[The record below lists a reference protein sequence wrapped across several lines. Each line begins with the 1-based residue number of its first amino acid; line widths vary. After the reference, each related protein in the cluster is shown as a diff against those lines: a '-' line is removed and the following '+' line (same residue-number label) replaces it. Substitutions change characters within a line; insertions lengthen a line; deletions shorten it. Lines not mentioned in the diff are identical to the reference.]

1 MSEHKILSE
10 AEIRA
15 LLADTLENLFEIEP
29 ERIKPE
35 TNLYEDL
42 EIDSIDA
49 IDLIDRIKTR
59 NRPQTQ
65 GRRFPQR
72 AHGGRC
78 GAGGVESSG
87 CRQRRTGAV
96 KVSDDLPNIA

>member
-49 IDLIDRIKTR
+49 IDLIDRINAEDFR
-59 NRPQTQ
+59 NVRTVDDVVQAVLKVQ
-65 GRRFPQR
+65 
-72 AHGGRC
+72 AADS
-78 GAGGVESSG
+78 GA
-87 CRQRRTGAV
+87 QAQ
-96 KVSDDLPNIA
+96 

>member
-49 IDLIDRIKTR
+49 IDLIDHIKRETGRKLQAEDFR
-59 NRPQTQ
+59 NVRT
-65 GRRFPQR
+65 
-72 AHGGRC
+72 
-78 GAGGVESSG
+78 VEDVV
-87 CRQRRTGAV
+87 QAV
-96 KVSDDLPNIA
+96 LKVQQDS

>member
-29 ERIKPE
+29 ERIKPD

-49 IDLIDRIKTR
+49 IDLIDRIKRETGRKLNAEDFR
-59 NRPQTQ
+59 NVRTVDDVVQAVLKVQ
-65 GRRFPQR
+65 AADSR
-72 AHGGRC
+72 AQ
-78 GAGGVESSG
+78 A
-87 CRQRRTGAV
+87 Q
-96 KVSDDLPNIA
+96 

>member
-1 MSEHKILSE
+1 MSEQKILSE

-15 LLADTLENLFEIEP
+15 LLANTLVHLFEIEP
-29 ERIKPE
+29 ERIQPE

-49 IDLIDRIKTR
+49 IDLIDRIKRET
-59 NRPQTQ
+59 
-65 GRRFPQR
+65 GRKLNAEDFRQR

-78 GAGGVESSG
+78 GAGGVKVQAADSG
-87 CRQRRTGAV
+87 AQAQ
-96 KVSDDLPNIA
+96 

>member
-15 LLADTLENLFEIEP
+15 LLADTLVHLFEIEP
-29 ERIKPE
+29 ERIQPD

-49 IDLIDRIKTR
+49 IDLIDRIKRETGRKLNAEDFR
-59 NRPQTQ
+59 NVRTVDDVVQAVLKVQ
-65 GRRFPQR
+65 
-72 AHGGRC
+72 AADS
-78 GAGGVESSG
+78 GA
-87 CRQRRTGAV
+87 QAQ
-96 KVSDDLPNIA
+96 